1 MKKISN
7 VSLKSNKISLSQIE
21 NSIKKNKLI
30 FAKKNAKI
38 KNNNISLLKMN
49 NTELKN
55 NINKSTEKSNN
66 RTHNFNTTT
75 INSET
80 KNEKNCSFFLNE
92 QTKKNFYE
100 RQKSNRNEKNDE
112 IKNMG
117 KNNKIIIYPKINRE
131 KSEEKKVYRNKFNH
145 FKKKI
150 NIYNLNF
157 HLTINK
163 KKILSV
169 LEDSGVVEAYKY
181 LTDKILKTKE
191 IKNIYRYSSDF
202 LKYQNKKKKKT
213 MKNRNATMDKFFQ
226 KKNKNYTMI
235 KFNDNKKI
243 KLLKKIIDNDNK
255 QNFNRSALNIFHKNI
270 PLDNINYR
278 QREKNIFK
286 YRKINIQ
293 LRKTNNK
300 NNSKNNSFNSIIKSN
315 NKYSI
320 YNQ

>member
-21 NSIKKNKLI
+21 NSIKNKLI
-30 FAKKNAKI
+30 FAKINAKI

-92 QTKKNFYE
+92 QTKNNFYE

-157 HLTINK
+157 HLTINN

-235 KFNDNKKI
+235 KFNDNK
-243 KLLKKIIDNDNK
+243 